1 MANYFILQGSRDGY
15 RGSMTT
21 MARFKVVVLEHGYA
35 SIECEREI
43 VAHAGGELI
52 SAAHL
57 PLEKA
62 LALAE
67 DAEGILFRRG
77 NITAEMIRRFRHA
90 KGIVR
95 YGIGIDNVDLAA
107 ATAAGIIVGHVPAY
121 CIDEVSTHAIAMLLA
136 SVRKLVPMQERMRR
150 GEWDVH
156 RVDPVYRL
164 AGKTLG
170 IVGFGKL
177 GKAVARKLAGWELRL
192 LAADPF
198 AEPAHGVELVDL
210 ATLCRESDF
219 ISLHAPLLPETRHMI
234 SHKQFGLMKPGVIL
248 VNTARGPVLDTKA
261 LLAAL
266 DSGKVAQAALDV
278 FEEEPL
284 PANSPLRSH
293 PKILLTDHMAW
304 CSEESQA
311 ELQRSAAEEIATICT
326 GRLPGSMA
334 NPEVLYK
341 LGRFH
346 EWQPNETARWQ
357 LKRLRAKT

>member
-1 MANYFILQGSRDGY
+1 MPQ
-15 RGSMTT
+15 
-21 MARFKVVVLEHGYA
+21 FKVVILEHGYA

-43 VAHAGGELI
+43 VARAGGELI

-57 PLEKA
+57 PMEKA
-62 LALAE
+62 LALGE
-67 DAEGILFRRG
+67 DADGILFRRG
-77 NITAEMIRRFRHA
+77 TISADMIRRFRRA

-107 ATAAGIIVGHVPAY
+107 ATAAGIIVGHVHAY

-136 SVRKLVPMQERMRR
+136 CVRKLVPMQERMRR

-156 RVDPVYRL
+156 RADPVYRV

-177 GKAVARKLAGWELRL
+177 GKAVARKLAGWNLRL

-198 AEPAHGVELVDL
+198 AEPAHGVEIVGL
-210 ATLCRESDF
+210 ATLCRESDY
-219 ISLHAPLLPETRHMI
+219 ISLHAPLLPETRHLI
-234 SHKQFGLMKPGVIL
+234 GQKQFELMKPGVLL

-261 LLAAL
+261 LLAAIE
-266 DSGKVAQAALDV
+266 SGKVAQAALDV

-284 PANSPLRSH
+284 PANSPFRSH
-293 PKILLTDHMAW
+293 PKIVVTDHMAW
-304 CSEESQA
+304 YSEESQA
-311 ELQRSAAEEIATICT
+311 ELQRSAAEEITVICT
-326 GRLPGSMA
+326 GRLPGSIA
-334 NPEVLYK
+334 NPEVLHK
-341 LGRFH
+341 LGRFD

-357 LKRLRAKT
+357 LKRLQARA

>member
-1 MANYFILQGSRDGY
+1 
-15 RGSMTT
+15 
-21 MARFKVVVLEHGYA
+21 MARFKVVIIEHGYA
-35 SIECEREI
+35 SIDCERDI
-43 VAHAGGELI
+43 IAKAGGELI
-52 SAAHL
+52 SANHL

-62 LALAE
+62 VALAE
-67 DAEGILFRRG
+67 DADGVLFRRG
-77 NITAEMIRRFRHA
+77 TISAEMIGRFQRA
-90 KGIVR
+90 KGLVR

-121 CIDEVSTHAIAMLLA
+121 CIDEVSTHAIALLLA
-136 SVRKLVPMQERMRR
+136 CVRKLPGMQDRMRR

-156 RVDPVYRL
+156 RDDPVYRV

-177 GKAVARKLAGWELRL
+177 GKAVARKMAGWNLRL

-198 AEPAHGVELVDL
+198 AEPAPGVELVNL

-234 SHKQFGLMKPGVIL
+234 SHAQFALMKPGVIL
-248 VNTARGPVLDTKA
+248 VNTARGPVLDTNA
-261 LLAAL
+261 LLAAIE
-266 DSGKVAQAALDV
+266 SGKVAHAALDV

-284 PANSPLRSH
+284 PENSPLRSH
-293 PKILLTDHMAW
+293 PKILITDHMAW
-304 CSEESQA
+304 YSEESQA
-311 ELQRSAAEEIATICT
+311 ELQRTAADEIATICT
-326 GRLPGSMA
+326 GRLPGSIA

-341 LGRFH
+341 LGRFE
-346 EWQPNETARWQ
+346 EWQPSEGARWQ